1 MVQLTILNGKQ
12 AGTDWV
18 ARRFPFRVGRA
29 AGCDLRLTDEGVW
42 DRHLEFN
49 LKPDE
54 GICLAAQP
62 ESLTAV
68 NGHPVAGTVVRNGD
82 LIEIGSLRLRF
93 WLAPTRQ
100 CGLRLREGITWL
112 SLALVSL
119 GQVALIY
126 WLLA

>member
-1 MVQLTILNGKQ
+1 MVRLTILNGKK
-12 AGTDWV
+12 AGADWV

-29 AGCDLRLTDEGVW
+29 AACELCLDDEGVW

-49 LKPDE
+49 LKPAA
-54 GICLAAQP
+54 GLFLAAQP
-62 ESLTAV
+62 GSLTCV
-68 NGHPVAGTVVRNGD
+68 NGHPVAETALRNGD

-100 CGLRLREGITWL
+100 RGLRLREYLTWL
-112 SLALVSL
+112 ALALVSL

>member
-1 MVQLTILNGKQ
+1 VVQLTILNGKK
-12 AGTDWV
+12 AGAEWL

-29 AGCDLRLTDEGVW
+29 AACELCLDDDGVW

-49 LKPDE
+49 VKPAA
-54 GICLAAQP
+54 GIFLAAQP
-62 ESLTAV
+62 EALTSV
-68 NGHPVAGTVVRNGD
+68 NGLPVAESVLRNGD

-100 CGLRLREGITWL
+100 RGLRLRECLTWL
-112 SLALVSL
+112 ALALVSL

-126 WLLA
+126 WLLD